1 MKLMQNTLAIIRPI
15 DTALL
20 EQAQTI
26 LDNKTKPLGSLGR
39 LEEFARRFAAI
50 TGTME
55 PDTAKKV
62 IFTFA
67 SDHGVVEEG
76 VSAFPKEVTPQMVF
90 NFLRG
95 GAGINVLARHAGAE
109 VRVVD
114 MGVDYDFG
122 PLPGLINRKI
132 AWGTR
137 NFTKGPAMSREV
149 AIAAIESGIELAN
162 GCKNEGI
169 AMMGSGEMGIGNTTS
184 ASAIIAA
191 ISGLPVGKVTH
202 RGTGISDAALKNKI
216 AVIERGLEINKPD
229 PADPLD
235 LLAKVGGLEIAAIA
249 GLVIGSA
256 ANRIP
261 VVIDGFISTAGAL
274 IAAEMHPNIREY
286 IFAAHQSVEIGH
298 RFMLEHLGAEPILE
312 LNLRLGEGTGAAL
325 AMGLIEAGVKILK
338 EMATF
343 EQAGVS
349 EQNIQGEGLLSPQG

>member
-1 MKLMQNTLAIIRPI
+1 MKLLQDTLVKIRPV
-15 DTALL
+15 DNGLL
-20 EQAQTI
+20 NQAQAK
-26 LDNKTKPLGSLGR
+26 LDYKTKPLGSLGR

-50 TGTME
+50 VGTVE

-67 SDHGVVEEG
+67 ADHGVVEEG
-76 VSAFPKEVTPQMVF
+76 ISAFPKEVTPQMVF

-122 PLPGLINRKI
+122 PLPGLIDRKI
-132 AWGTR
+132 AWGTK

-149 AIAAIESGIELAN
+149 AIAAMEAGIELAN
-162 GCKNEGI
+162 NCKDEGV
-169 AMMGSGEMGIGNTTS
+169 AMAGTGEMGIGNTTS

-191 ISGLPVGKVTH
+191 ISGKPVSKVTH
-202 RGTGISDAALKNKI
+202 RGTGIADAVLKKKI
-216 AVIERGLEINKPD
+216 RVIEKGLETNKPD

-235 LLAKVGGLEIAAIA
+235 VLAKVGGLEIAAIA
-249 GLVIGSA
+249 GLVIGCA

-274 IAAEMHPNIREY
+274 IAAEMSPDIKDY

-298 RFMLEHLGAEPILE
+298 RFMLEHLGAEPILD
-312 LNLRLGEGTGAAL
+312 LRLRLGEGTGAAL

-349 EQNIQGEGLLSPQG
+349 EQNT